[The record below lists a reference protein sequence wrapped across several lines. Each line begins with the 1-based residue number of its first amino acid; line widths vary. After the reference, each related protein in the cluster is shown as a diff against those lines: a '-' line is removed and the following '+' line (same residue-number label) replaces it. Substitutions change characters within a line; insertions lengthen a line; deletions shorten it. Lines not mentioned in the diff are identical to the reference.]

1 MSLCREKRRTL
12 DAKAEKSI
20 RVGYSDEQ
28 KGYKCYNP
36 RMKQVLMSRDVV
48 FDELASWYTLPTPT
62 PDEDL
67 ISEDEASEPEEVQVE
82 DEDFGTLEESPISF
96 WLSGP
101 NEELSPDEQPFEFS
115 ASKEYSVV
123 LSLRQKPS
131 PTGPCTMM
139 EVLEN

>member
-1 MSLCREKRRTL
+1 
-12 DAKAEKSI
+12 
-20 RVGYSDEQ
+20 
-28 KGYKCYNP
+28 
-36 RMKQVLMSRDVV
+36 MKQVRVSPDVV
-48 FDELASWYTLPTPT
+48 FNEWSSWYLPSSPTPINSI
-62 PDEDL
+62 L
-67 ISEDEASEPEEVQVE
+67 NLEDEASEAQMPLDEENI
-82 DEDFGTLEESPISF
+82 GTLEESPISF